1 MRASGYLM
9 LGGVFFIVI
18 SGFITNWGELD
29 LDWLSILISGGGLL
43 AILIG
48 GILGNLEQ
56 DDDERKRIERNII
69 LTPKGS
75 PVPKTPEQKANY
87 YGPRILLIGIIIAL
101 IAFLI
106 EYLDYNPIF

>member
-9 LGGVFFIVI
+9 LGGVFLIVI
-18 SGFITNWGELD
+18 SVYITDAWNIDSHPIWY
-29 LDWLSILISGGGLL
+29 WILGGGLL